1 MIGGLLPLSKNK
13 FDPWAWKENNDPFP
27 PFIENCIM
35 KSLFEEAIQSMVV
48 DF

>member
-1 MIGGLLPLSKNK
+1 MISWLLIIKNK
-13 FDPWAWKENNDPFP
+13 FDPWAWKENNDLFP
-27 PFIENCIM
+27 PFIENYIM